1 MIDIHSHILPGI
13 DDGSKN
19 INMTLQMIKIAEKSR
34 TKDIVATP
42 HFCRGYG
49 ETPYDEVKNLVKEFN
64 KLAKG
69 EGLDLNIHYG
79 QEVYYSEQIID
90 DYKSGLIGTINDSR
104 YMLIELPMRS
114 FDSDT
119 LEVIYELQVK
129 GVIPILAHPERY
141 RPIIEKPERINK
153 FIKEG
158 FLFQMNSGSIEGQF
172 GNSVKKTAEIL
183 LANNIYNF
191 IGSDA
196 HNDTNRCTG
205 IANGIELA
213 KKKSKINEEL
223 FRESGR
229 RLLNNEDIEFIGEKV
244 KEKKGILSFLK

>member
-19 INMTLQMIKIAEKSR
+19 INMTLEMLRMAEESG

-49 ETPYDEVKNLVKEFN
+49 ELPHSEVKKLVEEFR
-64 KLAKG
+64 KLATK
-69 EGLDLNIHYG
+69 EGLDINIHYG
-79 QEVYYSEQIID
+79 QEVYYSEQIIK
-90 DYKSGLIGTINDSR
+90 DYENGLIGTINDSR

-119 LEVIYELQVK
+119 LEVLYELQVK
-129 GVIPILAHPERY
+129 GITPILAHPERY

-153 FIKEG
+153 FINEG
-158 FLFQMNSGSIEGQF
+158 FLFQMNAGSIEGKF

-183 LANNIYNF
+183 LENNIYNF

-196 HNDTNRCTG
+196 HNDGNRCPG
-205 IANGIELA
+205 IATGIELA
-213 KKKSKINEEL
+213 KKKNKISEEL

-229 RLLNNEDIEFIGEKV
+229 RLLNNQDIEFIGKKI
-244 KEKKGILSFLK
+244 KEKKGIFSFFR